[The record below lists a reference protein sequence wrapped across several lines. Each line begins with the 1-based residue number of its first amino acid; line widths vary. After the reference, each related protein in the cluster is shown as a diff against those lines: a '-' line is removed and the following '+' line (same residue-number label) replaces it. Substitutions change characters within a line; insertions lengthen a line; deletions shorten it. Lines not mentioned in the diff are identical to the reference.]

1 MAPLQSAAD
10 EHAFA
15 QTCPSAVVT
24 QVPSSHGLDA
34 QETVHILVVLD
45 FG

>member
-1 MAPLQSAAD
+1 MAPLQSTAD
-10 EHAFA
+10 AHVLA

-24 QVPSSHGLDA
+24 QVPSSHGLDEH
-34 QETVHILVVLD
+34 ETVHILVSLD